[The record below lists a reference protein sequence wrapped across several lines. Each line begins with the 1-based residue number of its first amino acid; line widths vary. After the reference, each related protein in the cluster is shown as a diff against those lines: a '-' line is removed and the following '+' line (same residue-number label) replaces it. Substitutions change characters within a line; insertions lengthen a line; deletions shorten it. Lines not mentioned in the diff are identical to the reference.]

1 MATAFYLP
9 DIGEGLAEATILHWF
24 VEVGDRVEADAP
36 LVEVETDKAVV
47 EIPAPIGG
55 VVLHHGAAPDEV
67 LAVEHLLAVIG
78 EEGEL
83 WAASVAPPEITYG
96 ESTDRGESTDE
107 VAPIVGTLES
117 DLIQDVASGVQTLPL
132 VRRLASEL
140 GVDVET
146 LPGTGPGGR
155 ITEDDVREAASQ
167 SLGPHTRVPFSATR
181 KAIIRNLTRSWNEIP
196 HVTTYGTVDASALL
210 AARADAGKVPLEA
223 LLIAKIVPL
232 LKRFRAF
239 NATFAPDAV
248 IEHDRYDI
256 GFAVDTP
263 DGLMVAV
270 IADADEKSIEAL
282 GGEIRDLAKG
292 AKDRT
297 LHRQQL
303 TGQTFTISNIG
314 AVGGRFGTPIVPYGT
329 TAILSI
335 GRAEPEAVVRDNEI
349 VIATE
354 FPLSLSYD
362 HRVIDGGAG
371 RSFMADLITVLGR

>member
-1 MATAFYLP
+1 MATEFHLP

-24 VEVGDRVEADAP
+24 VDVGDRVEADAP

-55 VVLHHGAAPDEV
+55 VVLHHGAEADEV

-83 WAASVAPPEITYG
+83 WAASVAPPEITL
-96 ESTDRGESTDE
+96 GESTDE
-107 VAPIVGTLES
+107 AAPIVGTLES
-117 DLIQDVASGVQTLPL
+117 DPTPSVGSGVQALPL
-132 VRRLASEL
+132 VRRLATEL
-140 GVDVET
+140 GVELET
-146 LPGTGPGGR
+146 VPGTGPGGR
-155 ITEDDVREAASQ
+155 ITEDDVHEAASQ

-223 LLIAKIVPL
+223 VLITRIVPL
-232 LKRFRAF
+232 LKEHRAF
-239 NATFAPDAV
+239 NAAFSPDAV

-256 GFAVDTP
+256 GIAVDTP

-270 IADADEKSIEAL
+270 VADADTKSIEAL
-282 GGEIRDLAKG
+282 GDEIRALAAG

-297 LHRQQL
+297 LDRKQL
-303 TGQTFTISNIG
+303 TGQTFTLSNIG

-329 TAILSI
+329 TAILSV

-362 HRVIDGGAG
+362 HRVIDGATG
-371 RSFMADLITVLGR
+371 RSFMADLTAALGG

>member
-1 MATAFYLP
+1 MATEFHLP

-24 VEVGDRVEADAP
+24 VDVGDRVEADAP

-55 VVLHHGAAPDEV
+55 VVLHHGAEADEV

-83 WAASVAPPEITYG
+83 WAASVAPPEITLG
-96 ESTDRGESTDE
+96 ESTDDA
-107 VAPIVGTLES
+107 APIVGTLES
-117 DLIQDVASGVQTLPL
+117 DPAPAVVSGVQALPL

-140 GVDVET
+140 GVDLET
-146 LPGTGPGGR
+146 VSGTGPGGR
-155 ITEDDVREAASQ
+155 ITEDDVREAASH

-181 KAIIRNLTRSWNEIP
+181 KAIIRNLTRSWKEIP

-223 LLIAKIVPL
+223 LLITRLVPL
-232 LKRFRAF
+232 LKKFRAF

-270 IADADEKSIEAL
+270 ITDVDTKSIETL
-282 GGEIRDLAKG
+282 GAEIRDLAAG
-292 AKDRT
+292 AKART
-297 LHRQQL
+297 LGREQL

-335 GRAEPEAVVRDNEI
+335 GRAQPEAVVRDGEI
-349 VIATE
+349 VIAAE

-362 HRVIDGGAG
+362 HRVIDGGTG
-371 RSFMADLITVLGR
+371 RSFMADLITALGT

>member
-1 MATAFYLP
+1 MATEFHLP

-24 VEVGDRVEADAP
+24 VDVGDRVEADAP

-55 VVLHHGAAPDEV
+55 VVLHHGGEADEV

-83 WAASVAPPEITYG
+83 WAVSVAPPEITHG
-96 ESTDRGESTDE
+96 DPTDE
-107 VAPIVGTLES
+107 AAPIVGTLDSES
-117 DLIQDVASGVQTLPL
+117 VPTVASGVQALPS
-132 VRRLASEL
+132 VRKLASEL
-140 GVDVET
+140 DVDLEAVT
-146 LPGTGPGGR
+146 GTGPGGR
-155 ITEDDVREAASQ
+155 ITEEDVRGVASQ
-167 SLGPHTRVPFSATR
+167 SIGPHTRVPFSATR

-210 AARADAGKVPLEA
+210 AARSDAGKVPLEA
-223 LLIAKIVPL
+223 LLINRIVPL
-232 LKRFRAF
+232 LKKYRAF
-239 NATFAPDAV
+239 NATFGGDAV

-270 IADADEKSIEAL
+270 IADADRKSVKTL
-282 GGEIRDLAKG
+282 GGEVRELAEGAKG
-292 AKDRT
+292 RT
-297 LHRQQL
+297 LAREQL

-335 GRAEPEAVVRDNEI
+335 GRAQPEAVVRDNEV

-362 HRVIDGGAG
+362 HRVIDGGTG
-371 RSFMADLITVLGR
+371 RSFMADLITTLET